1 MMKIFWSPLAYERL
15 EEIFKY
21 ISEDNVSA
29 AQQMIKRIF
38 KKVETLSKNAERGRK
53 VPEANRNEIREIF
66 EGEYRIIYRIGS
78 KTVHIL
84 SIRNFK
90 QILSNNDLK

>member
-1 MMKIFWSPLAYERL
+1 MKILWSPLAYERL
-15 EEIFKY
+15 EEIFEY

-29 AQQMIKRIF
+29 AQKMIKRIF

-53 VPEANRNEIREIF
+53 VPETNRNEIREIF
-66 EGEYRIIYRIGS
+66 EGEYRIIYRIGP

-90 QILSNNDLK
+90 QMLPPKDLK